1 MCKIRRY
8 TKFNSIKYL
17 KIFVLELRF
26 HLLYFTNPS
35 NRISE
40 YARVNIA
47 EYSGEYLTWCIDGL
61 AGYIMYHNEKFSIT
75 CHRGILL
82 PTDKCVDIDLRYIK
96 YVLEPIFRK
105 RKKGREGDMGKNE
118 YTSLKPIAIKR
129 MTDTI
134 PIPVSEDGKY
144 DFQKQKELAD
154 KYEQIE
160 EIKRSIAQKI
170 LTLSEIIVL

>member
-1 MCKIRRY
+1 
-8 TKFNSIKYL
+8 
-17 KIFVLELRF
+17 
-26 HLLYFTNPS
+26 
-35 NRISE
+35 
-40 YARVNIA
+40 
-47 EYSGEYLTWCIDGL
+47 
-61 AGYIMYHNEKFSIT
+61 MYHNEKFSIT

-134 PIPVSEDGKY
+134 TIPVSEDGKY